1 MKSGILDKKGTEVK
15 VGDTLVFPYVNP
27 MGKIH
32 EDEEDFRAEVV
43 FKYGCFGY
51 ETKTKFIPLIDW
63 MEVQSG
69 EYVSNCGNKTI
80 YTERYP
86 FWVVS

>member
-1 MKSGILDKKGTEVK
+1 MKSNIFDKNGVEVK
-15 VGDTLVFPYVNP
+15 IGDTLVFPYVDP

-32 EDEEDFRAEVV
+32 NDEDFRATVI

-51 ETKTKFIPLIDW
+51 EAKTRFIPLIEW
-63 MEVQSG
+63 MEKQEG

-80 YTERYP
+80 YTEKYP
-86 FWVVS
+86 FWVSN